1 MNEMRKL
8 IRSELGQSLVET
20 AIVLPVVL
28 LLLVAI
34 VDSGRVFH
42 SWLIV
47 TNSAREGAR
56 SASAQQPW
64 ATVQGR
70 IESASGTWT
79 CGAELTCP
87 VPANIQGASGD
98 PVSVTVTRDVTLLTP
113 IMSALWG
120 GTVTLTGDAT
130 MQLE

>member
-1 MNEMRKL
+1 MRRL
-8 IRSELGQSLVET
+8 LQSELGQTMVET

-34 VDSGRVFH
+34 VDAGRVFH

-47 TNSAREGAR
+47 TNAAREGAR

-64 ATVQGR
+64 TTVEPR
-70 IESASGTWT
+70 IEAAA
-79 CGAELTCP
+79 GAWMCDNVDLICTNP
-87 VPANIQGASGD
+87 GSNIQGASG
-98 PVSVTVTRDVTLLTP
+98 SAVTIQVERDVTLLTP

-120 GTVTLTGDAT
+120 GTVRLTGTAT

>member
-1 MNEMRKL
+1 MRKL
-8 IRSELGQSLVET
+8 LRSEFGQSMVET

-47 TNSAREGAR
+47 TNAAREGAR

-64 ATVQGR
+64 ATVQTR
-70 IESASGTWT
+70 IEAASGAWT
-79 CGAELTCP
+79 CGAELTCTP
-87 VPANIQGASGD
+87 TNIQGASGES
-98 PVSVTVTRDVTLLTP
+98 VSISVTRDVTLLTP

-120 GTVTLTGDAT
+120 GTVTLTGNAT

>member
-1 MNEMRKL
+1 MKVMRKL
-8 IRSELGQSLVET
+8 IRSELGQSMVET
-20 AIVLPVVL
+20 AIVLPVVI

-42 SWLIV
+42 AWLIV

-56 SASAQQPW
+56 SASAQQDW
-64 ATVQGR
+64 ATVKPR
-70 IESASGTWT
+70 IEAASGAWL
-79 CGAELTCP
+79 CDGIDLTCTP
-87 VPANIQGASGD
+87 TNIQGASGES
-98 PVSVTVTRDVTLLTP
+98 VSIQVTRNVTLLTP